1 MILLLEDT
9 KLPHKEYL
17 SHQHTTGWA
26 YWKGGDASHA
36 AHEPVHRGNRSDGGD
51 NSGFCRSCHSGRR
64 LVGTSPSSAP
74 AILQLVLELVV
85 GMDSLVLE
93 PLVGLVPR
101 LEVAE
106 SSRPELFFK
115 GLRLFHLKR
124 SRRFLLSVLEP
135 AVEATRLLRVKA
147 SS

>member
-1 MILLLEDT
+1 M
-9 KLPHKEYL
+9 
-17 SHQHTTGWA
+17 
-26 YWKGGDASHA
+26 
-36 AHEPVHRGNRSDGGD
+36 
-51 NSGFCRSCHSGRR
+51 
-64 LVGTSPSSAP
+64 GTSSSSAP

-135 AVEATRLLRVKA
+135 AIEATRLLRVKA